1 MNTVELDITGM
12 SCGSCV
18 KHVKQALEAVSGVTY
33 VEVDLTSGRARID
46 GDLQAGAEPLI
57 AALAQEDY
65 SAVIA
70 TSTATAQPAKTTGC
84 QGGQG
89 NKSGC
94 CCG

>member
-70 TSTATAQPAKTTGC
+70 TRPATTRPAPR
-84 QGGQG
+84 
-89 NKSGC
+89 SAR
-94 CCG
+94 